1 MPNKDFEKLS
11 TRQQNILKF
20 MWRYMSQNGYPPTI
34 REIGEATKINS
45 TSVVNYNLNKLVNAG
60 YLERSDRVSRGL
72 RLVAD
77 IPGMPVKRVIS
88 GAKPGTSV
96 PLIGS
101 IVASEPVEMPEDTGH
116 HFDEDDL
123 IDVPP
128 YLLNGVD
135 PAEAFAL
142 TVRGD
147 SMMDAMISEGDI
159 IIMRRQETA
168 KRGDMVAVWLD
179 DKSETTLKYFYPEG
193 EQVRLQPAHPSMAP
207 IYVDA
212 ATCQIRG
219 RVLSVIRQMP

>member
-1 MPNKDFEKLS
+1 MPKEFEKLS
-11 TRQQNILKF
+11 QRQQNILRF

-34 REIGEATKINS
+34 REIGEATRINS

-77 IPGMPVKRVIS
+77 IPGMPIKRVIS
-88 GAKPGTSV
+88 GKQAAAI

-101 IVASEPVEMPEDTGH
+101 IVASEPVEIPDDSGQ
-116 HFDEDDL
+116 HFDEDDI

-135 PAEAFAL
+135 PSDAFAL

-147 SMMDAMISEGDI
+147 SMIDAMISEGDI
-159 IIMRRQETA
+159 IIMKRQETA
-168 KRGDMVAVWLD
+168 KKGDMVAVWLN
-179 DKSETTLKYFYPEG
+179 DKGETTLKYFYPEG
-193 EQVRLQPAHPSMAP
+193 SKVRLQPAHPSMDP

-212 ATCQIRG
+212 SHCQIRG
-219 RVLSVIRQMP
+219 RVLSVIRQMH